1 MDQSGNLHV
10 EDSKML
16 SDVHKTRQLVHLNAP
31 ALMAQ
36 PLNRPEVDVVE
47 DVVVDVVVEDE
58 VETEEEAVMVTK
70 MKMTMTKKK
79 KMEDV
84 DVAVAAEDVVA
95 EEDAVAEEKIEK
107 ILLRQINF

>member
-16 SDVHKTRQLVHLNAP
+16 LDVHKTRQLVHLNAP

-70 MKMTMTKKK
+70 MKMSMMRKE

-84 DVAVAAEDVVA
+84 DEAVVA
-95 EEDAVAEEKIEK
+95 EDAVAEEAVDE
-107 ILLRQINF
+107 